1 MCVLSF
7 IYSYV
12 QVFDNKT
19 GQATKDERN
28 KGKIQVLIVWPNGAG
43 IRRGK
48 GYKLTLKGLSI
59 FSNYHPDIT
68 NEIFQLRSYH
78 PICYQTKANDVRVI
92 RLTVFCQ
99 QERQFLESY
108 RWLCKLPE
116 FFQLKEFF
124 STIKLTTPKKNL
136 QKQLRSFDTENDK
149 IRCTDDSAFQA
160 LIVYVKRFLQ
170 HSIR

>member
-19 GQATKDERN
+19 GQETKDEHG
-28 KGKIQVLIVWPNGAG
+28 KGKVQVVRVLASEEAKFTSFFKWTKHFN
-43 IRRGK
+43 
-48 GYKLTLKGLSI
+48 
-59 FSNYHPDIT
+59 NYHLEIT
-68 NEIFQLRSYH
+68 NGIFQLRSYH
-78 PICYQTKANDVRVI
+78 PICYQTKAHDERGI

-124 STIKLTTPKKNL
+124 STIKLTRPKKKL
-136 QKQLRSFDTENDK
+136 QKYCKAWILKTTK
-149 IRCTDDSAFQA
+149 
-160 LIVYVKRFLQ
+160 YVVQMAVHYR
-170 HSIR
+170 H

>member
-1 MCVLSF
+1 
-7 IYSYV
+7 V
-12 QVFDNKT
+12 Q
-19 GQATKDERN
+19 
-28 KGKIQVLIVWPNGAG
+28 
-43 IRRGK
+43 
-48 GYKLTLKGLSI
+48 
-59 FSNYHPDIT
+59 
-68 NEIFQLRSYH
+68 
-78 PICYQTKANDVRVI
+78 VI

-160 LIVYVKRFLQ
+160 LIVHVKLLLQ
-170 HSIR
+170 LFPQVKENVKGVLPS